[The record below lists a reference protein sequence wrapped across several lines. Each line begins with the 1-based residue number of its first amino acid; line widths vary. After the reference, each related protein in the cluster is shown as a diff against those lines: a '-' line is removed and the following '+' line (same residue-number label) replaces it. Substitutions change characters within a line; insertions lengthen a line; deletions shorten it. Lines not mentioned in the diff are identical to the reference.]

1 MQGLRTITVEI
12 LIMTQRDLGALSTQ
26 LVRDGN
32 IVASHYVVSTHFLTH
47 SRRDGRFYSVSRGFN
62 TKRW

>member
-1 MQGLRTITVEI
+1 MQGLRKITVEI

-32 IVASHYVVSTHFLTH
+32 IVASHYVVSTHFLAH
-47 SRRDGRFYSVSRGFN
+47 FQKGS
-62 TKRW
+62 